1 MSIIA
6 SYIVEQDV
14 QKNQIKLNSIATLS
28 EMIILF
34 IMQHGG
40 CYSLLYHFP
49 IRSASAII
57 VTQQKGK
64 RYQEIK
70 ATETFEFKNTTSNF
84 KYCNYCKKLR
94 TISDYRDNRDSR
106 RIFR

>member
-6 SYIVEQDV
+6 SYIVGQDV
-14 QKNQIKLNSIATLS
+14 QKNQIKLHSIATLS

-34 IMQHGG
+34 IMQHGW
-40 CYSLLYHFP
+40 CYSLLYDFP
-49 IRSASAII
+49 IRSTSAIL

-70 ATETFEFKNTTSNF
+70 ATETFDFKNTTSNF
-84 KYCNYCKKLR
+84 KYCNYCKKL
-94 TISDYRDNRDSR
+94 TTMSDYRDNRDSR
-106 RIFR
+106 CIFR